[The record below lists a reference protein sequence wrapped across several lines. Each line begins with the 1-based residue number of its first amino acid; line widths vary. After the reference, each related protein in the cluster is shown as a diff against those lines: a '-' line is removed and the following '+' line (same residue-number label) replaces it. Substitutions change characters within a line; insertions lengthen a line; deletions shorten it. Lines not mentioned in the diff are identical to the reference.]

1 MRDEL
6 REATVASE
14 SMQRLT
20 QIAAAEDAVK
30 LAELEKVRACIAQG
44 GSRQQAADRSR
55 ASVVVSHIRCVNI
68 APQMHARRSELET
81 EALETSRQLAA
92 VERDESNHLQKVAAL
107 DAQHKK
113 RLDHVDSQLTL
124 ASQELQQA
132 RAGQIQLRMEMDD
145 ALRSEARREHAA
157 RLEAGMLRE
166 HIAEQDAV
174 NESYRE
180 RSSLIEAEAR
190 QLAAQLAHFHA

>member
-1 MRDEL
+1 M
-6 REATVASE
+6 
-14 SMQRLT
+14 
-20 QIAAAEDAVK
+20 
-30 LAELEKVRACIAQG
+30 
-44 GSRQQAADRSR
+44 
-55 ASVVVSHIRCVNI
+55 N
-68 APQMHARRSELET
+68 ARRSELET

-92 VERDESNHLQKVAAL
+92 VDRDESNRLQKVVAL

-157 RLEAGMLRE
+157 RLEAGMLRD

-174 NESYRE
+174 NESYCE
-180 RSSLIEAEAR
+180 RSSLIEAEGR